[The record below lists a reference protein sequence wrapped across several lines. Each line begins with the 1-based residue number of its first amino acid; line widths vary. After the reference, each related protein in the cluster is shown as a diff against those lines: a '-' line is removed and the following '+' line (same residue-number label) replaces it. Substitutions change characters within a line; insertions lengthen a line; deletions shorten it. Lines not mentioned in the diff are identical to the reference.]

1 MNAVTTTEARAVN
14 TAASS
19 AANVLQAAD
28 PSKYMI
34 LVPLSRLV
42 LRRTGRNVRKTPRM
56 SIPELAASI
65 QRVGLLQN
73 LIVIPAADG
82 LHYEVVAGGRRLAAL
97 KLLAKKHRIAKDWD
111 VPCLQVA
118 DGTAR
123 TASLTEN
130 VQREAMHPADQF
142 EAFAALVAEGRPI
155 EDIAAD
161 FSVTPLVVQRRLKLA
176 NVSPRLMADYRADA
190 VSLDQL
196 MALAGT
202 DDHAAQESRFLRRPD
217 SGSATLRICANASP
231 SGKSTLTGI
240 RWCASSG
247 WTPTSRRAAVSAATC
262 SRKAMTRACTS
273 TDAALLERL
282 AQDKLAGIAAEVK
295 AEGWAWADATPGMTH
310 ADLHAFQRAPRERR
324 EPNKREAQRIEK
336 LQAKMHELA
345 EAVDAAMDADD
356 EDKADAL
363 QEEGEALGEQLQA
376 LEEGLQGYAAS
387 VKAAAGAIVTID
399 RNGEAVIHR
408 GLLREAEAKALRTL
422 EKLRQGFGSVE
433 GEAESGNETE
443 DDEQPKTAAMSDRL
457 AQRLSAHR
465 TAALQIEVARHP
477 QTALA
482 AVVHSMVQTVL
493 QERHYGHGLP
503 LGVSLKVQDRLE
515 GMAPDWPESPA
526 AVALRELQQVVGEA
540 LPEDSAEL
548 FAALLAKPQDELVR
562 LLAVCVASTVDV
574 VTLRTTQRQ
583 PGGELAQAVG
593 FDMAAWW
600 TPTAEGYFKHVSKAV
615 ILDAVGEYAPEHVTR
630 LAKLKKA
637 DIASEAERLADG
649 TGWMPA
655 IFTKADV
662 PEESPQ
668 VAQQNGAEEA
678 ATIPGT
684 QAGRRDAGIGDSH
697 RGGQVDP
704 AGPAAGAATAH
715 RSDLQRAQLRLPAG
729 AQRAS
734 GA

>member
-1 MNAVTTTEARAVN
+1 MNAITQTEARAIQ
-14 TAASS
+14 APA
-19 AANVLQAAD
+19 LEAAD
-28 PSKYMI
+28 PTKNLI
-34 LVPLSRLV
+34 LVPLSRLGS
-42 LRRTGRNVRKTPRM
+42 RPAGRNVRKTPRM

-73 LIVIPAADG
+73 LIVIASADG
-82 LHYEVVAGGRRLAAL
+82 EHYEVVAGGRRLAAL
-97 KLLAKKHRIAKDWD
+97 KLLAKKHRISKEWE
-111 VPCLQVA
+111 VPCLLVA

-196 MALAGT
+196 MALAIT
-202 DDHAAQESRFLRRPD
+202 DDHAAQEGAFYDAPTWQRHPSNLRERLTEREIDAYRHPLVRFVGLD
-217 SGSATLRICANASP
+217 TYEAAG
-231 SGKSTLTGI
+231 GGI
-240 RWCASSG
+240 RRDLFAEG
-247 WTPTSRRAAVSAATC
+247 DAGVYL
-262 SRKAMTRACTS
+262 

-295 AEGWAWADATPGMTH
+295 AEGWAWVDATPGVTH
-310 ADLHAFQRAPRERR
+310 ADLHAFQRAPREWR
-324 EPNKREAQRIEK
+324 EPNKREAARIEK
-336 LQAKMHELA
+336 LQTKMHELA
-345 EAVDAAMDADD
+345 EAVDAALDADD

-363 QEEGEALGEQLQA
+363 QEEGETVGEQLQA
-376 LEEGLQGYAAS
+376 LEDGLQDYGAN

-408 GLLREAEAKALRTL
+408 GLMREAEAKALRTL
-422 EKLRQGFGSVE
+422 ERLRQGFGSE
-433 GEAESGNETE
+433 GEAEN
-443 DDEQPKTAAMSDRL
+443 DDEGEDGDDDRQPMTAAISDRL

-477 QTALA
+477 QAALA
-482 AVVHSMVQTVL
+482 AVVHGMVQTVS
-493 QERHYGHGLP
+493 QERHYGHDLP

-526 AVALRELQQVVGEA
+526 AVALRQLQQVAGEA

-574 VTLRTTQRQ
+574 VTPRATAHQ
-583 PGGELAQAVG
+583 PGEELAQAVG
-593 FDMAAWW
+593 LDMAAWW
-600 TPTAEGYFKHVSKAV
+600 KPTAEGYFKHVSKAV
-615 ILDAVGEYAPEHVTR
+615 ILDAVGAFAPESVAR

-649 TGWMPA
+649 TDWMPA
-655 IFTKADV
+655 IFKAAGSQD
-662 PEESPQ
+662 
-668 VAQQNGAEEA
+668 A
-678 ATIPGT
+678 T
-684 QAGRRDAGIGDSH
+684 QA
-697 RGGQVDP
+697 
-704 AGPAAGAATAH
+704 AGPEQDAPEDAEAMVDEPAEALAA
-715 RSDLQRAQLRLPAG
+715 
-729 AQRAS
+729 
-734 GA
+734 

>member
-1 MNAVTTTEARAVN
+1 
-14 TAASS
+14 
-19 AANVLQAAD
+19 
-28 PSKYMI
+28 
-34 LVPLSRLV
+34 
-42 LRRTGRNVRKTPRM
+42 M

-82 LHYEVVAGGRRLAAL
+82 EHYEVVAGGRRLSAL
-97 KLLAKKHRIAKDWD
+97 KLLVKKHRIAKDWG

-202 DDHAAQESRFLRRPD
+202 DDHAAQEAAYYDAPQWQRHPSHLRERLTEREIDAHRHPLVRFVGLEAYEQA
-217 SGSATLRICANASP
+217 G
-231 SGKSTLTGI
+231 GGI
-240 RWCASSG
+240 RRDLFAEG
-247 WTPTSRRAAVSAATC
+247 NAGVYL
-262 SRKAMTRACTS
+262 

-295 AEGWAWADATPGMTH
+295 AEGWAWVDATPGVTH
-310 ADLHAFQRAPRERR
+310 ADLQAFQRAPRERR

-336 LQAKMHELA
+336 LQARMQEVA
-345 EAVDAAMDADD
+345 EAIDAAMDTDD
-356 EDKADAL
+356 EGKADAL
-363 QEEGEALGEQLQA
+363 QKEGEALGEQLQA
-376 LEEGLQGYAAS
+376 LEEGLLGHGAN

-422 EKLRQGFGSVE
+422 EKLRQGFNGPDAANDGE
-433 GEAESGNETE
+433 GEG
-443 DDEQPKTAAMSDRL
+443 DEAPKATAISDRL

-465 TAALQIEVARHP
+465 TVALQIEVAQHP
-477 QTALA
+477 QVALA
-482 AVVHSMVQTVL
+482 ALVHGMVQTVL
-493 QERHYGHGLP
+493 QGRYYGHDMP
-503 LGVSLKVQDRLE
+503 LGLSLKVQGRLK
-515 GMAPDWPESPA
+515 GMAPDWPESSA
-526 AVALRELQQVVGEA
+526 AVALRELQQAWGGK
-540 LPEDSAEL
+540 LPEDSAAL
-548 FAALLAKPQDELVR
+548 FTALLAMEQGELVK

-574 VTLRTTQRQ
+574 VTPRAMPHQ
-583 PGGELAQAVG
+583 PGVELAQAVG
-593 FDMAAWW
+593 LDMAAWW
-600 TPTAEGYFKHVSKAV
+600 RPTAEGYFKHVPKAAV
-615 ILDAVGEYAPEHVTR
+615 LQAVGEFSPESVSR

-637 DIASEAERLADG
+637 DVASEAERLVNC

-655 IFTKADV
+655 IFKTTDA
-662 PEESPQ
+662 PEECPQ
-668 VAQQNGAEEA
+668 DGAEEVATVADESTEVLA
-678 ATIPGT
+678 A
-684 QAGRRDAGIGDSH
+684 
-697 RGGQVDP
+697 
-704 AGPAAGAATAH
+704 
-715 RSDLQRAQLRLPAG
+715 
-729 AQRAS
+729 
-734 GA
+734 

>member
-1 MNAVTTTEARAVN
+1 MNAVTQTEARAIQ
-14 TAASS
+14 APA
-19 AANVLQAAD
+19 LEAAD
-28 PSKYMI
+28 PTKNLI

-42 LRRTGRNVRKTPRM
+42 LRATGCNVRKTPRM

-73 LIVIPAADG
+73 LIVIPATDG
-82 LHYEVVAGGRRLAAL
+82 EHYEVVAGGRRLAAL

-111 VPCLQVA
+111 VPCLRVA

-190 VSLDQL
+190 VTLDQL
-196 MALAGT
+196 MALAIT
-202 DDHAAQESRFLRRPD
+202 DDHAAQEAAFYDAPQWQRHPSHLRERLTEREIDACRHPLVRFVGLDSYEAAGGGVRRD
-217 SGSATLRICANASP
+217 LFAEDDAGVYL
-231 SGKSTLTGI
+231 
-240 RWCASSG
+240 
-247 WTPTSRRAAVSAATC
+247 
-262 SRKAMTRACTS
+262 

-282 AQDKLAGIAAEVK
+282 AQDKLAGIAATVR
-295 AEGWAWADATPGMTH
+295 AEGWAWVDATPGVTH
-310 ADLHAFQRAPRERR
+310 ADLHAFQRAPKERR
-324 EPNKREAQRIEK
+324 EPNKREAARIEK
-336 LQAKMHELA
+336 LQTKMQELA
-345 EAVDAAMDADD
+345 EAVDAALDADD

-363 QEEGEALGEQLQA
+363 QEEGETVGEQLQA
-376 LEEGLQGYAAS
+376 LEDGLQDYGAN

-408 GLLREAEAKALRTL
+408 GLMRQAEAKALRTL
-422 EKLRQGFGSVE
+422 KRLRQGFSDPG
-433 GEAESGNETE
+433 AAN
-443 DDEQPKTAAMSDRL
+443 DDEDGDDDRQPKTAAMSDRL

-477 QTALA
+477 QAALA
-482 AVVHSMVQTVL
+482 AVVHGMVQTVL
-493 QERHYGHGLP
+493 QESRYGRSRDSLP
-503 LGVSLKVQDRLE
+503 LSVGLKVQDRLE

-548 FAALLAKPQDELVR
+548 FAVLLAKSQNELVR

-574 VTLRTTQRQ
+574 VTPRATVQQ
-583 PGGELAQAVG
+583 PGEELAQAVG
-593 FDMAAWW
+593 LDMAAWW
-600 TPTAEGYFKHVSKAV
+600 KPTAEGYFKHVSKAV
-615 ILDAVGEYAPEHVTR
+615 ILDAVGEFAPESVNR

-655 IFTKADV
+655 IFKAASPQEAAQEAG
-662 PEESPQ
+662 PEED
-668 VAQQNGAEEA
+668 AETMADEPAEA
-678 ATIPGT
+678 L
-684 QAGRRDAGIGDSH
+684 
-697 RGGQVDP
+697 
-704 AGPAAGAATAH
+704 AA
-715 RSDLQRAQLRLPAG
+715 
-729 AQRAS
+729 
-734 GA
+734 

>member
-1 MNAVTTTEARAVN
+1 MNAVTQTEARAVN
-14 TAASS
+14 TAA
-19 AANVLQAAD
+19 AIPLEAAD
-28 PSKYMI
+28 PTKNLI

-42 LRRTGRNVRKTPRM
+42 LRPTGRNVRKTPRM

-73 LIVIPAADG
+73 LIVIASADG
-82 LHYEVVAGGRRLAAL
+82 EHYEVVAGGRRLAAL
-97 KLLAKKHRIAKDWD
+97 KLLAKKHRISKEWE
-111 VPCLQVA
+111 VPCLLVA

-142 EAFAALVAEGRPI
+142 EAFVALVAEGRPI

-176 NVSPRLMADYRADA
+176 NVSPRLLADYRAEA
-190 VSLDQL
+190 VTLDQL
-196 MALAGT
+196 MALAIT
-202 DDHAAQESRFLRRPD
+202 DDHAAQETAFYDAPTWQRNPSQLRDRLTEREIDAYRHPLVRFVGLDTYGAAGGGVRRD
-217 SGSATLRICANASP
+217 LFAEGDAGVYL
-231 SGKSTLTGI
+231 
-240 RWCASSG
+240 
-247 WTPTSRRAAVSAATC
+247 
-262 SRKAMTRACTS
+262 

-295 AEGWAWADATPGMTH
+295 DEGWAWVDATPAVTH

-324 EPNKREAQRIEK
+324 EPNKREAARIEK
-336 LQAKMHELA
+336 LQAKMQEIA

-363 QEEGEALGEQLQA
+363 QEEGESLGEQLQA
-376 LEEGLQGYAAS
+376 LEDGLQDYGAN

-408 GLLREAEAKALRTL
+408 GLMREAEAKALRTL
-422 EKLRQGFGSVE
+422 ERLRQGFSSE
-433 GEAESGNETE
+433 GEAENDDEGE

-477 QTALA
+477 QAALA
-482 AVVHSMVQTVL
+482 AVVHGMVQVVL
-493 QERHYGHGLP
+493 QESRYGRSRDSLP
-503 LGVSLKVQDRLE
+503 LGVGLKVQDRLE
-515 GMAPDWPESPA
+515 GMAPDWPEALA
-526 AVALRELQQVVGEA
+526 AVALRELQQVAGEA

-574 VTLRTTQRQ
+574 VTPRATPHQ
-583 PGGELAQAVG
+583 PGAELAQAVG
-593 FDMAAWW
+593 LDMAAWW
-600 TPTAEGYFKHVSKAV
+600 QPTAEGYFKHVSKAV
-615 ILDAVGEYAPEHVTR
+615 ILDAVGAFAPESVTR

-655 IFTKADV
+655 IFKA
-662 PEESPQ
+662 EGPQ
-668 VAQQNGAEEA
+668 DAAQE
-678 ATIPGT
+678 
-684 QAGRRDAGIGDSH
+684 
-697 RGGQVDP
+697 
-704 AGPAAGAATAH
+704 AGPEQDAPEDAEAMADEPAEALAA
-715 RSDLQRAQLRLPAG
+715 
-729 AQRAS
+729 
-734 GA
+734 

>member
-1 MNAVTTTEARAVN
+1 MNAITQTEARAVN
-14 TAASS
+14 TAA
-19 AANVLQAAD
+19 AIPLEAAD
-28 PSKYMI
+28 PTKNLI

-42 LRRTGRNVRKTPRM
+42 LRPAGRNVRKTPRM

-73 LIVIPAADG
+73 LIVIASADG
-82 LHYEVVAGGRRLAAL
+82 EHYEVVAGGRRLAAL
-97 KLLAKKHRIAKDWD
+97 KLLAKKHRIAKDWE
-111 VPCLQVA
+111 VPCLLVA

-190 VSLDQL
+190 VTLDQL
-196 MALAGT
+196 MALAIT
-202 DDHAAQESRFLRRPD
+202 DDHAAQEAAFYDAPQWQRHPSHLRERLTEREIDACRHPLVRFVGLDSYEAAGGGVRRD
-217 SGSATLRICANASP
+217 LFAEDDAGVYL
-231 SGKSTLTGI
+231 
-240 RWCASSG
+240 
-247 WTPTSRRAAVSAATC
+247 
-262 SRKAMTRACTS
+262 

-282 AQDKLAGIAAEVK
+282 AQDKLAGIAATVR
-295 AEGWAWADATPGMTH
+295 AEGWAWVDATPGVTH

-324 EPNKREAQRIEK
+324 EPNKREAARIEK
-336 LQAKMHELA
+336 LQTKMHELA
-345 EAVDAAMDADD
+345 EAVDAALDADD

-363 QEEGEALGEQLQA
+363 QEEGETVGEQLQA
-376 LEEGLQGYAAS
+376 LEDGLQDYGAN

-408 GLLREAEAKALRTL
+408 GLMREAEAKALRTL
-422 EKLRQGFGSVE
+422 ERLRQGFGSE
-433 GEAESGNETE
+433 GEAEN
-443 DDEQPKTAAMSDRL
+443 DDEGEDGDDDRQPMTAAISDRL

-477 QTALA
+477 QAALA
-482 AVVHSMVQTVL
+482 AVVHGMVQTVS
-493 QERHYGHGLP
+493 QERHYGHDLP

-526 AVALRELQQVVGEA
+526 AVALRQLQQVAGEA

-574 VTLRTTQRQ
+574 VTPRATAHQ
-583 PGGELAQAVG
+583 PGEELAQAVG
-593 FDMAAWW
+593 LDMAAWW
-600 TPTAEGYFKHVSKAV
+600 KPTAEGYFKHVSKAV
-615 ILDAVGEYAPEHVTR
+615 ILDAVGAFAPESVAR

-649 TGWMPA
+649 TDWMPA
-655 IFTKADV
+655 IFKAAGSQD
-662 PEESPQ
+662 
-668 VAQQNGAEEA
+668 A
-678 ATIPGT
+678 T
-684 QAGRRDAGIGDSH
+684 QA
-697 RGGQVDP
+697 
-704 AGPAAGAATAH
+704 AGPEQDAPEDAEAMVDEPAEALAA
-715 RSDLQRAQLRLPAG
+715 
-729 AQRAS
+729 
-734 GA
+734 

>member
-1 MNAVTTTEARAVN
+1 MNAVNHTEARAVS
-14 TAASS
+14 TAT
-19 AANVLQAAD
+19 NVLQAAD
-28 PSKYMI
+28 PSKHMI

-42 LRRTGRNVRKTPRM
+42 LRPTGRNVRKTVPRM

-73 LIVIPAADG
+73 LIVIPSADG
-82 LHYEVVAGGRRLAAL
+82 EHYEVVAGGRRLAAL
-97 KLLAKKHRIAKDWD
+97 KLLAKKHRIAKDWQ

-176 NVSPRLMADYRADA
+176 NVSPRLMADYRVDA
-190 VSLDQL
+190 LTLDQL
-196 MALAGT
+196 MALSIT
-202 DDHAAQESRFLRRPD
+202 DDHALQEAAFYDAPQWQRHPSHLRERLTEREIDAYRHPLVRFVGLD
-217 SGSATLRICANASP
+217 TYEAAG
-231 SGKSTLTGI
+231 GGI
-240 RWCASSG
+240 RRDLFAEG
-247 WTPTSRRAAVSAATC
+247 DAGVYL
-262 SRKAMTRACTS
+262 

-282 AQDKLAGIAAEVK
+282 AQDKLAGIAAEVRG
-295 AEGWAWADATPGMTH
+295 EGWAWVDATPGVTH

-324 EPNKREAQRIEK
+324 EPNKREAARIEK
-336 LQAKMHELA
+336 LQTKMHELA
-345 EAVDAAMDADD
+345 EAVDAALDADD

-363 QEEGEALGEQLQA
+363 QEEGETVGEQLQA
-376 LEEGLQGYAAS
+376 LEDGLQDYGAN

-408 GLLREAEAKALRTL
+408 GLMREAEAKALRTL
-422 EKLRQGFGSVE
+422 ERLRQGFGSE
-433 GEAESGNETE
+433 GEAEN
-443 DDEQPKTAAMSDRL
+443 DDEGEDGDDDRQPMTAAISDRL

-477 QTALA
+477 QAALA
-482 AVVHSMVQTVL
+482 AVVHGMVQTVS
-493 QERHYGHGLP
+493 QERHYGHDLP

-526 AVALRELQQVVGEA
+526 AVALRQLQQVAGEA

-574 VTLRTTQRQ
+574 VTPRATAHQ
-583 PGGELAQAVG
+583 PGEELAQAVG
-593 FDMAAWW
+593 LDMAAWW
-600 TPTAEGYFKHVSKAV
+600 KPTAEGYFKHVSKAV
-615 ILDAVGEYAPEHVTR
+615 ILDAVGAFAPESVAR

-649 TGWMPA
+649 TDWMPA
-655 IFTKADV
+655 IFKAAGSQD
-662 PEESPQ
+662 
-668 VAQQNGAEEA
+668 A
-678 ATIPGT
+678 T
-684 QAGRRDAGIGDSH
+684 QA
-697 RGGQVDP
+697 
-704 AGPAAGAATAH
+704 AGPEQDAPEDAEAMVDEPAEALAA
-715 RSDLQRAQLRLPAG
+715 
-729 AQRAS
+729 
-734 GA
+734 